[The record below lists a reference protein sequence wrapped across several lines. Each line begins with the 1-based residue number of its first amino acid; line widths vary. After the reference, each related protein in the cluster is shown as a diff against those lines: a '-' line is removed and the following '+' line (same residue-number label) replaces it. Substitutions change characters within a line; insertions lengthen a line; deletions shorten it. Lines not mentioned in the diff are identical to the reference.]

1 MAYTRNPTWV
11 DGVGFTLI
19 TADKLEHIESGIEA
33 AAAVA
38 DAVATQAINAQTG
51 TTYTLQA
58 SDAGK
63 IVKMTNAAAITL
75 TVPNSV
81 FGAGQRVDII
91 VAGAGMVTATA
102 GSGVT
107 LHGTPSLVSRAQWS
121 ALSVLYLAANEA
133 VVVGDL
139 A

>member
-11 DGVGFTLI
+11 DGVGNTLI
-19 TADKLEHIESGIEA
+19 TATLLNHLEDGLVTA
-33 AAAVA
+33 AGVA

-63 IVKMTNAAAITL
+63 IVKMTNAGAIAL
-75 TVPNSV
+75 TVPNAV
-81 FGAGQRVDII
+81 FAAGQRVDIV
-91 VAGAGMVTATA
+91 VAGAGMVTVGAGAGAT
-102 GSGVT
+102 V
-107 LHGTPSLVSRAQWS
+107 HGTPSLVSRAQWS
-121 ALSVLYLAANEA
+121 ALSVLFLSASEA